1 MKNTFYKISMVII
14 LLFAFSANIYSQ
26 EMDEVIGEL
35 KESLE
40 LSEEQETQF
49 AEVLKKYAVRLN
61 ETMDKYENAEDADP
75 KDKLTDLKAVRDDYR
90 EDLQKILSKNQYEK
104 YQELIN
110 NVLQE
115 MFTDIAEIKLM
126 DLQKPLDLTDSQMEQ
141 LAPVLGK
148 SIMDIMKIVV
158 ENGDKR
164 MSMPRKVKVGKAMKK
179 IQSATGDE
187 VGKILTPTQIEK
199 WEKIKEE
206 KKKK

>member
-1 MKNTFYKISMVII
+1 MILKRYILTVLFILTMLISTT
-14 LLFAFSANIYSQ
+14 YSQ

-75 KDKLTDLKAVRDDYR
+75 KDKLSDLKAVRDDYR

-110 NVLQE
+110 DVLHE
-115 MFTDIAEIKLM
+115 MFSDIAEIKLM

-141 LAPVLGK
+141 LAPILGK